1 MLPVWGT
8 ALSHNQIFT
17 GTGVVDSSSPHQMSA
32 NADVSKRLI
41 RRTLDRCCLG
51 LPGRA
56 RKGSLMRTYK
66 RNRPA
71 LGLLMA
77 FALLTP
83 ACGSDDDDSGADA
96 PVGEQTDDSTAANE
110 ELTVAVSQEPPN
122 WDYTKSGATAIK
134 TPLLYNVVET
144 LVEKQS
150 DGSVAPMVA
159 ESWEVSGDGT
169 VYTFTIREAKFHDG
183 SDLDSTDVVE
193 SLEFNRAGDG
203 DIATPFD
210 AVNSIEATDDRT
222 VVVTLAQPSQAFL
235 NGMATISSA
244 IVAQGTTDQVAQ
256 GPVGTGPFTFE
267 EWKPDVS
274 VEMNRFSNYWG
285 DAPYF
290 SNVTWR
296 FITDETASLN
306 ALLAGDIDVVAA
318 ILGEGID
325 RVSEINAEDGL
336 EIVTI
341 GGFEISYLSLNAQ
354 APIFQDPLVVQAVN
368 HAIDRQP
375 IVDAAFA
382 GLGELTC
389 TFVNPPNEP
398 WSSDYC
404 PYDYDPAKS
413 QALLKEAGV
422 PDLVLP
428 FKYLTIAEFPPIQ
441 EVVTAQLTEAGFN
454 VELEGREL
462 TTYLDEVLGESADYT
477 FTSLSGP
484 STIDAWK
491 CPGFFTLY
499 CDPEFDQLLID
510 AATDSAVTTEKRLQ
524 AVEMHADA
532 GFLIPIVTKVQ
543 VAATRSDLK
552 GIKLFTAGSEFDL
565 GYLRLGS

>member
-1 MLPVWGT
+1 MT
-8 ALSHNQIFT
+8 
-17 GTGVVDSSSPHQMSA
+17 
-32 NADVSKRLI
+32 
-41 RRTLDRCCLG
+41 
-51 LPGRA
+51 
-56 RKGSLMRTYK
+56 
-66 RNRPA
+66 
-71 LGLLMA
+71 
-77 FALLTP
+77 FALFTA
-83 ACGSDDDDSGADA
+83 ACGGDDDDSANDA
-96 PVGEQTDDSTAANE
+96 PADEQTADQAAAE
-110 ELTVAVSQEPPN
+110 ELTIAVAQEPPN

-150 DGSVAPMVA
+150 DGSVAPMIA
-159 ESWEVSGDGT
+159 ESWEVSEDGT
-169 VYTFTIREAKFHDG
+169 TYTFTIREAKFHDG

-210 AVNSIEATDDRT
+210 AVDSIEATDDRT
-222 VVVTLAQPSQAFL
+222 VVVTLTQPSQAFL

-244 IVAQGTTDQVAQ
+244 IVAEGTTDQVAQ
-256 GPVGTGPFTFE
+256 GPIGTGPFTFV

-274 VEMNRFSNYWG
+274 VEMSRFADYWG
-285 DAPYF
+285 DAPFF
-290 SNVTWR
+290 SDVTWR

-325 RVSEINAEDGL
+325 RVDEIDAADGFQ
-336 EIVTI
+336 IVTI
-341 GGFEISYLSLNAQ
+341 AGFEISYLSLNAT

-398 WSSDYC
+398 WASDYC

-413 QALLKEAGV
+413 KALLAEAGV

-441 EVVTAQLTEAGFN
+441 EVVTAQLTAAGFN

-491 CPGFFTLY
+491 CPGFFTLH

-510 AATDSAVTTEKRLQ
+510 GDASTDAAVTTEKRQQ

-532 GFLIPIVTKVQ
+532 GFLIPIVAKVQ
-543 VAATRSDLK
+543 AAATRSDLK

-565 GYLRLGS
+565 GYLSFG